1 MSACLVADA
10 PVATIRKIDIGPPEA
25 ETVGALCRRWS
36 QGDLRAM
43 ETMFEASYD
52 DLMLIAERKLEKE
65 RRLRHLS
72 AACLL
77 SETFIR
83 FRCRRPF
90 YFESYAHFCNIAARQ
105 MSQVLIDQIREY
117 VAAKR
122 GGPERDE
129 ICSLC
134 EEIYSFGEMGLMVD
148 QLHMALREM
157 ARSEPRQAELVY
169 LRFFCGCTIEEAAQL
184 MMLSVSTLKREWIQ
198 ARDWLVRQVGRG

>member
-1 MSACLVADA
+1 MRGCSVVDA
-10 PVATIRKIDIGPPEA
+10 PVAPIAVVRVGPREP
-25 ETVGALCRRWS
+25 ETVDVLCRRWS

-43 ETMFEASYD
+43 EKMFEATYD
-52 DLMLIAERKLEKE
+52 DLLLIAERKLEKE

-105 MSQVLIDQIREY
+105 MSQVLVDQIREY

-134 EEIYSFGEMGLMVD
+134 EEIYSFGEMGRMVD
-148 QLHMALREM
+148 HLHSALREM
-157 ARSEPRQAELVY
+157 ARTEPRQAELVY
-169 LRFFCGCTIEEAAQL
+169 LRFFCGCTIDEAAEA
-184 MMLSVSTLKREWIQ
+184 MDLSVSTLKREWMQ
-198 ARDWLVRQVGRG
+198 AREWLVRQVGRS

>member
-1 MSACLVADA
+1 MSACQVVDA
-10 PVATIRKIDIGPPEA
+10 PVSTGAGTGKGPPEA
-25 ETVGALCRRWS
+25 ETVGVLCRRWS

-52 DLMLIAERKLEKE
+52 DLLLIAERKLEKE

-105 MSQVLIDQIREY
+105 MSQVLIDQVREY

-134 EEIYSFGEMGLMVD
+134 EEIYSFGEMGRLVG
-148 QLHMALREM
+148 QLHIALHEM
-157 ARSEPRQAELVY
+157 ARTEPRQAELVY
-169 LRFFCGCTIEEAAQL
+169 LRFFCGCTIEEAADAML
-184 MMLSVSTLKREWIQ
+184 LSVSTLKREWMQ
-198 ARDWLVRQVGRG
+198 AREWLVRQVGRG